1 MDLDELKQL
10 QQQNSEAFAKFCFWG
25 TVLSILMGTFL
36 WPYTINSWMEH
47 YGKNGDVC
55 WWQGALLGLVP
66 ILGPLSPVA
75 AVVTW
80 IVLKV
85 IS

>member
-1 MDLDELKQL
+1 MPDSFDNWKKMKTDPEF
-10 QQQNSEAFAKFCFWG
+10 QQMLVAGVFI
-25 TVLSILMGTFL
+25 SILVGTFL

-47 YGKNGDVC
+47 VGKEGTVV

-66 ILGPLSPVA
+66 ILGPLSIPA

-80 IVLKV
+80 ILLL
-85 IS
+85 IL